1 MGDDGLW
8 IRQAR
13 GPPTTAT
20 GFLMS
25 CTTQRQIMAV
35 QPWAAAREADRPGK
49 QQSCDGLP
57 NLRLRLPPR
66 LTAFAIVG
74 GKIVFRRSRQQ
85 QNLLCRSQKNPGR
98 EREREC

>member
-13 GPPTTAT
+13 GLPTTAT

-25 CTTQRQIMAV
+25 CTTQQQSMAV

-74 GKIVFRRSRQQ
+74 GKIVLAITSVTESAFVARQ
-85 QNLLCRSQKNPGR
+85 RAPWR
-98 EREREC
+98 EREA